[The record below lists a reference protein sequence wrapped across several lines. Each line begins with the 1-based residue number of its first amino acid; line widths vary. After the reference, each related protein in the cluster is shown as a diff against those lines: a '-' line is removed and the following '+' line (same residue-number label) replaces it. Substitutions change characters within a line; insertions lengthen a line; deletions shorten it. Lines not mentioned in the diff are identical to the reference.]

1 LKHTGLF
8 GVIDPTKQLNVDSIH
23 VQTRRAHF
31 NTFKGFGMNHLHIT
45 NLFGQLIYFDVG
57 LNGNIA
63 DLSTY
68 RQSDVFMQ
76 RNGKLFDDDET
87 LCGDSKFIGA
97 SNFRFS
103 SSDLLR
109 PFTPQDIAQMN
120 IHFQNLALEFNDSFH
135 SLRATVELNIGGTK
149 RSAYTGDKSKCRM
162 SLHTHPQ
169 HVSMLYELSM
179 YLHTCKMEWRGQF
192 HNSNPEI
199 VSHGI
204 GGVNVARRVINQ
216 HLERLFTAQGR
227 SRAFFGCALAGL
239 NQFEPDVLV

>member
-1 LKHTGLF
+1 
-8 GVIDPTKQLNVDSIH
+8 
-23 VQTRRAHF
+23 
-31 NTFKGFGMNHLHIT
+31 MNHFHIT
-45 NLFGQLIYFDVG
+45 NIFGQLIYFDVG

-109 PFTPQDIAQMN
+109 PFTPQDIAQTN

-162 SLHTHPQ
+162 SLTHTQ
-169 HVSMLYELSM
+169 HVSMLCEYRFICTLA
-179 YLHTCKMEWRGQF
+179 KGQF
-192 HNSNPEI
+192 QNSNPEI

-204 GGVNVARRVINQ
+204 GVNVARRVINQ